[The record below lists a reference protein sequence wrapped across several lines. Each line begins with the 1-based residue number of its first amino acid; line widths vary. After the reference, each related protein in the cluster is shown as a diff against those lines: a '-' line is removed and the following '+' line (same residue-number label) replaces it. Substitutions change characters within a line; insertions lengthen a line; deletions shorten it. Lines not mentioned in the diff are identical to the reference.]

1 MEELVFACVAS
12 QINKVDDLYSL
23 EMSNNEKEKTPFNA
37 QKSLR
42 EVHLSTLA
50 GQSNIYCSCLIP
62 SKDDGSRRAERI
74 LVSTL
79 SKNFRIY
86 SASSNDV
93 EYQEKMYAYLPQ
105 GCEIISIDLFRDDE
119 SDISAGKNLI
129 TGVTWSSAPNSESI
143 SSYFLNTYESN
154 LNYDTLTCISSI
166 EFLDWIPFQITHCKL
181 NSSVSFVVSGSDC
194 RIHMFKKDLSSREY
208 SESTTSEL
216 EADLPEFA
224 QPLDSVA
231 LWVAF
236 QYLQST
242 RITAIAQ
249 ECGKLLV
256 FIINTD
262 DNSRVVQK
270 HTFGPLEGP
279 LTKVSFF
286 RDSANLVV
294 VFALVPSRVFYNV
307 IEHGLEK
314 SSILPLSDE
323 FDVPTCCTLADIVS
337 VLPTLLKE
345 NAHF

>member
-1 MEELVFACVAS
+1 MP
-12 QINKVDDLYSL
+12 
-23 EMSNNEKEKTPFNA
+23 NNEENTVFNA

-62 SKDDGSRRAERI
+62 CNNGAERI

-86 SASSNDV
+86 SASAKDV
-93 EYQEKMYAYLPQ
+93 EFQEKMYAYLPQ
-105 GCEIISIDLFRDDE
+105 GCEIISIDLFRDE
-119 SDISAGKNLI
+119 VGKKLI
-129 TGVTWSSAPNSESI
+129 TGVTWSSSSASSSNSESI

-154 LNYDTLTCISSI
+154 LDYDTLTCTSSI

-181 NSSVSFVVSGSDC
+181 NSSVNFVVSGSDC
-194 RIHMFKKDLSSREY
+194 RIHMFKKDCSGEY
-208 SESTTSEL
+208 SEPSASEL
-216 EADLPEFA
+216 EADWPEFG
-224 QPLDSVA
+224 QPLDSVGV
-231 LWVAF
+231 WVAF
-236 QYLQST
+236 QYLKST

-249 ECGKLLV
+249 ECGTLLV
-256 FIINTD
+256 FIVEVTD
-262 DNSRVVQK
+262 QSRIVQK

-279 LTKVSFF
+279 LIKVRFF
-286 RDSANLVV
+286 QDSANLVV

-323 FDVPTCCTLADIVS
+323 FDVPTCCTLADIVRKIPNLS
-337 VLPTLLKE
+337 
-345 NAHF
+345 